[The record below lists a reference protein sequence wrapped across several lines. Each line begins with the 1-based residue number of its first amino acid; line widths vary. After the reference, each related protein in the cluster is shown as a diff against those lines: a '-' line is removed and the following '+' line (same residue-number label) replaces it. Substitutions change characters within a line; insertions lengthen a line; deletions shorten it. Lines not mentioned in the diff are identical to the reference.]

1 MNSEQYC
8 FCDLAPLYVLD
19 LLSQPERDWVE
30 QQIIEDPALAEE
42 LSQYEVAATALPY
55 SISPMAIA
63 DNLKE
68 RLFDQLELPPPETRT
83 EESVRASVPQNSEL
97 FWTVRAQEIEWQS
110 HPVPGVETSIFY
122 TDQVTRRIS
131 GLFKAEP
138 GMQYPLHRHAE
149 VEEIYM
155 LSGDLIIGE
164 QVYGAGD
171 YIRSHPGS
179 IHNPYTRTGCMFFFH
194 TSMDDDYFETDSERF
209 STSQ

>member
-19 LLSQPERDWVE
+19 LLSQPERDWVA

-42 LSQYEVAATALPY
+42 LAQYEMAATALPY
-55 SISPMAIA
+55 SLPPLAIA

-68 RLFDQLELPPPETRT
+68 RLFTQLELPPPETQT
-83 EESVRASVPQNSEL
+83 EVSVRASVPQNSEA
-97 FWTVRAQEIEWQS
+97 FWTVRAQEVEWQS
-110 HPVPGVETSIFY
+110 HPVPGVEISIFY
-122 TDQVTRRIS
+122 TDQVARRIS
-131 GLFKAEP
+131 GLFRAEP
-138 GMQYPLHRHAE
+138 GMQYPPHRHAE

-179 IHNPYTRTGCMFFFH
+179 IHSPYTKTGCMFFFH
-194 TSMDDDYFETDSERF
+194 TSMDDDYFETDAELF

>member
-8 FCDLAPLYVLD
+8 FCNLAPLYVLD
-19 LLSQPERDWVE
+19 LLSKPERDWVE

-42 LSQYEVAATALPY
+42 LSQYEMAATALPY

-68 RLFDQLELPPPETRT
+68 RLFEQLELPPLDTRT
-83 EESVRASVPQNSEL
+83 EASKKTSVPQNPGS
-97 FWTVRAQEIEWQS
+97 FWTVRAQEIEWQP
-110 HPVPGVETSIFY
+110 HTVPGVKISILY
-122 TDQVTRRIS
+122 TDQVARRIS

-138 GMQYPLHRHAE
+138 GMQYPPHRHAD

-179 IHNPYTRTGCMFFFH
+179 IHNPHTQTGCMFFFH
-194 TSMDDDYFETDSERF
+194 TSIDDDYFETDSELF